1 MTQVLKREVAQLACF
16 RLNHAA
22 AAGLKNNGGGDI
34 DAQSKDYYKNQQQ
47 EEKSNCDMVGP
58 IDPISNIRP
67 LRLRQ
72 PTSEAVSGPKISF

>member
-1 MTQVLKREVAQLACF
+1 MTQVLKREATQSAYC
-16 RLNHAA
+16 RLNHGAA
-22 AAGLKNNGGGDI
+22 VGLKNTDSS
-34 DAQSKDYYKNQQQ
+34 DPDTQSKDYYENQQQ

-72 PTSEAVSGPKISF
+72 PTSEAVSGLVLK